1 MPLPSVVSKPQWRV
15 VAYAGAVLVL
25 LPLLVLALSWN
36 SLDSTIWNHLLETQ
50 MARLLGNTLVLAVG
64 VIVGVVLLGV
74 SLAWLTSLCN
84 FPGRRWLDWA
94 LMLPFAVPAYV
105 LAFVMIGILD
115 FAGPLQTTLRGW
127 LGNDFRMVSIRSTG
141 GVIFVLVLVFY
152 PYVYMLAR
160 GAFLAQGR
168 GLMEAARILGH
179 SPWQAFW
186 RVALP
191 MARPAIGAGAALA
204 VMETLADFGAVSV
217 FNYDTFTTAIYKTW
231 YGFYSLQTATQL
243 ASLLLLFVLLALYAE
258 RRAQGSKRFP
268 GSDKPRQG
276 PLFQLRGVR
285 AWLAAGYCLLILA
298 VAFVIPLVQL
308 FYWLFTSGS
317 DFDERY
323 WSLIRNTLT
332 LGGIAAVTTVVVAM
346 LQVLAR
352 RLQPMRR
359 VRSAVALANLGYA
372 LPGSVLAVG
381 IMFAFS
387 VADNQL
393 VVPLQAW
400 LGVDSPA
407 PLLLGSLFALLLAY
421 LIRFMAVAS
430 GPLDT
435 ALARIRPALPEAAH
449 SLGHTGASVFWRV
462 YLPLLMPG
470 LLSAGLLVFVDVLKE
485 MPATLLMRPFGWDTL
500 AVRIHSLTAEGNWP
514 EAALPA
520 ITLVATGLLP
530 VIVLIRRSAQPVSR
544 RRAH

>member
-1 MPLPSVVSKPQWRV
+1 VPLPSVVSKPQWRV

-285 AWLAAGYCLLILA
+285 AWLATGYCLLILA

-346 LQVLAR
+346 LLVLAR

>member
-346 LQVLAR
+346 LLVLAR

-485 MPATLLMRPFGWDTL
+485 IPATLLMRPFGWDTL

-544 RRAH
+544 GRAH